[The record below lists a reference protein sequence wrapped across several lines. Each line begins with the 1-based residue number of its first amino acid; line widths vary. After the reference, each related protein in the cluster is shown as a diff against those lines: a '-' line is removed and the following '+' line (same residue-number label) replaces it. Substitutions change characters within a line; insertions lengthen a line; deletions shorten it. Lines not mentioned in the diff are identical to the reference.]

1 MSVKNLEE
9 RLANILG
16 RDDAVVVSINGKWGV
31 GKTYFWNEFKDKLTS
46 KKITSWYKFNKKSTG
61 QKTAYISLFGKEK
74 ISDIRA
80 DIFLQVISKSGHALE
95 NLKKLLKGIKV
106 PYINTSALI
115 TLLDN
120 KDFKDVIVCFDDFER
135 LSSSMKLEEVLG
147 LISELKE
154 QKNCKVVMIL
164 NEGEL
169 ESNNKKTFAKYK
181 EKLIDYEFDYN
192 PKPSE
197 SLDILKSKL
206 AAFTDYP
213 LEDYLTKHKINNIRI
228 IGRIINALNDFS
240 FIQTY
245 IKDAP
250 EVTTEI
256 VGSIIEIAAI
266 NAQVSSFSDFIEY
279 VRKRSPSLLPS
290 LGLEETDKLI
300 EDKRFEGL
308 LSLIGDDHNK
318 LDFLQSDIASELI
331 KYCQTS
337 LVNEES
343 FIRIVEP
350 KVENRRLYSVHK
362 DIGVKR
368 DKHLYD
374 MSYGIDAYTLDLWK
388 ILEKEIITESA
399 FSPEV
404 FLDNIQTLENLD
416 SNNKQKYHN
425 FAIERLKEFIQGNLD
440 WMKNAEFDDLQKI
453 LDFDVKLSD
462 FYKECIENNHQEAVN
477 PIEKIIIL
485 MRDEENCDYEQ
496 RVKHLS
502 QLSQEEIKQH
512 ILDNAEYF
520 KEVDGFLYSYGH
532 RTEFAIYVKN
542 VVSVLRELSQSKN
555 KNHAHKALDMVDF
568 LEKNNKISKP

>member
-74 ISDIRA
+74 ISDIRT

-135 LSSSMKLEEVLG
+135 LSSSIKLEEVLG

-169 ESNNKKTFAKYK
+169 ESNNKETFAKYK

-206 AAFTDYP
+206 TAFTDYP
-213 LEDYLTKHKINNIRI
+213 LEDYLTRHKINNIRI
-228 IGRIINALNDFS
+228 IDRIINALNDFS
-240 FIQTY
+240 FIQPY

-250 EVTTEI
+250 EITTEI

-279 VRKRSPSLLPS
+279 VGKRSLPEKTDRPAENKRY
-290 LGLEETDKLI
+290 EE
-300 EDKRFEGL
+300 L
-308 LSLIGDDHNK
+308 LSLIDGGDYNRAY
-318 LDFLQSDIASELI
+318 FLKSDIASDLI

-350 KVENRRLYSVHK
+350 RVENQRLYSVHR
-362 DIGVKR
+362 DIGVKQN
-368 DKHLYD
+368 KHLYD
-374 MSYGIDAYTLDLWK
+374 MSYGIDVHISDLRK
-388 ILEKEIITESA
+388 ILEKERSGIIITGSV
-399 FSPEV
+399 SPPPKV
-404 FLDNIQTLENLD
+404 FLDNIQTLEDLD
-416 SNNKQKYHN
+416 SKNKEKYHD
-425 FAIERLKEFIQGNLD
+425 FAIECLKEFIQGNLD
-440 WMKNAEFDDLQKI
+440 WMKNAGFDDPQKI

-477 PIEKIIIL
+477 SIEKIIIL

-496 RVKHLS
+496 RAKHLS
-502 QLSQEEIKQH
+502 QLSQEKIKQH
-512 ILDNAEYF
+512 MLDNAEYL
-520 KEVDGFLYSYGH
+520 KGIHKFLYSYGH

-555 KNHAHKALDMVDF
+555 KNHAHKALNMVDF